1 MAHIRARWAALGA
14 AVAVSIGAGGGIG
27 LVNATVNSGE
37 RTVLV
42 PITACR
48 IADTRPA
55 FQVGPKA
62 SPVGPN
68 ETHTVSAHGVNG
80 DCTLPNDAVALSLN
94 VTTLNATSPS
104 FVTIW
109 ANGTTRPLASSL
121 NPAPGQPPTPNA
133 VITELSTDGKFDV
146 FNRAGSIDVIIDV
159 NGYYADHRHDD
170 RYYTKTQTQGLI
182 DQAGEHTHDDRYF
195 TQDLA
200 DARYYTKDQ
209 TRDLVDDAQPK
220 ARGYVNSF
228 YPNDILFSDNVASIV
243 ENAAAKQY
251 EITLRDGSVGFS
263 HVASLTLRGSS
274 CPAGTDIRSDSVS
287 GKLIVLVL
295 KPDGSFADNCSFSFV
310 LFD

>member
-1 MAHIRARWAALGA
+1 MALIRARWAALGA

-55 FQVGPKA
+55 SQVGPKA

-68 ETHTVSAHGVNG
+68 ETHTVSAHGTNG
-80 DCTLPNDAVALSLN
+80 DCILPTDAVALSLN
-94 VTTLNATSPS
+94 VTALNATSRS

-133 VITELSTDGKFDV
+133 VVTELSADGNFDV
-146 FNRAGSIDVIIDV
+146 FNEAGSIDVIIDV
-159 NGYYADHRHDD
+159 NGYYADHGHDD
-170 RYYTKTQTQGLI
+170 LYYTKNQTQDLI
-182 DQAGEHTHDDRYF
+182 DEHDHDDRYF

-200 DARYYTKDQ
+200 DDRYYTKNQ
-209 TRDLVDDAQPK
+209 TQDLVDDAQPK

-228 YPNDILFSDNVASIV
+228 FPTDIRFSDNVASIV

-251 EITLRDGSVGFS
+251 EITLSEGSVGFS

-274 CPAGTDIRSDSVS
+274 CPSGTDIRSDSVS

-295 KPDGSFADNCSFSFV
+295 EPDGSFADNCSFSFV